1 MWMAATS
8 TQPPPVR
15 GWAVVTVA
23 LCARVRRHS
32 RPPAQ
37 RAHTHRITRATA
49 ARARTS
55 VKHWPLHAA
64 RMRASAGSRTASARS
79 ARRPPRAPDVR
90 GDVGLG
96 DPQPSSATPDDCARR
111 SCVRTAAPAP
121 ATRADATDSSR
132 TVGVGVRAPHRV
144 AARQTMRDLAGAD
157 WCFDRR
163 RQTPNPNRIESAARI
178 LSFCVAMFARF
189 RFRLCVCAGVCVPR
203 PHTTDRIG
211 DDVGA
216 PTGQARRAAP
226 RVARRVTSVPSRLP
240 RTHSYSAL
248 SAIDSCAR
256 RGATRATRPATDD
269 SQHAVRARLLCG
281 DDGRTTGTNER
292 TNQAMPAL
300 LSRHCAKFK
309 IELSGGRAVGRSGGR
324 AVGRSGAGGRVQT

>member
-1 MWMAATS
+1 MDGSHKHTAATR
-8 TQPPPVR
+8 PWMGGR
-15 GWAVVTVA
+15 DGRAVHR
-23 LCARVRRHS
+23 ARVRRHS

-90 GDVGLG
+90 GDMGLG

-121 ATRADATDSSR
+121 ATRADATR
-132 TVGVGVRAPHRV
+132 LIAHRRCGCAPHRV

-178 LSFCVAMFARF
+178 QSLSV
-189 RFRLCVCAGVCVPR
+189 
-203 PHTTDRIG
+203 
-211 DDVGA
+211 
-216 PTGQARRAAP
+216 
-226 RVARRVTSVPSRLP
+226 
-240 RTHSYSAL
+240 
-248 SAIDSCAR
+248 CAR
-256 RGATRATRPATDD
+256 RRRGMRRCAAGTRRVVPP
-269 SQHAVRARLLCG
+269 G
-281 DDGRTTGTNER
+281 
-292 TNQAMPAL
+292 
-300 LSRHCAKFK
+300 F
-309 IELSGGRAVGRSGGR
+309 VGRGAALYVFVRVRNAGRGG
-324 AVGRSGAGGRVQT
+324 VV